1 MAMSAAAAAAA
12 ACACALCQ
20 QPIYENE
27 PRSTFHAIR
36 AYLYKPLS
44 QGRICKDVLQE
55 VSFRG
60 MPWDPATT
68 PPNEESSDP
77 LPIHNRCQ
85 ATIRRAAK
93 RKGVNAPGTK
103 RSAVRSTSA
112 GRKRKP
118 AAFAAAPSAGAAAT
132 PRHATHVAEVPA
144 PMTSQLANIR
154 TALNDLSVC
163 PDWSRLPAAALSAYM
178 RAQAALAEVA
188 VAAQQHGHHAMTVA
202 DAARGM
208 PAKPVRM
215 VAGAGKGSAGG
226 VPRGSV
232 MVRGDITP
240 PQTSDAGAE
249 SVGSPVDNNPEHPPL
264 GARSVLD
271 QAVVASPFYTMLDV
285 DASAVPVPAPAP
297 VAAPAC
303 VRDVSPRHPRYS
315 EPVALGTHAA
325 PGVLGDD
332 DASAVESLMD
342 LATLPMPKERRHS
355 TAGSSA
361 GSAKIGAAMAATG
374 APWPSDAS
382 FVFANVPNMSGSVVG
397 PASLGY
403 PASVADLALAL

>member
-1 MAMSAAAAAAA
+1 MA
-12 ACACALCQ
+12 
-20 QPIYENE
+20 
-27 PRSTFHAIR
+27 
-36 AYLYKPLS
+36 
-44 QGRICKDVLQE
+44 
-55 VSFRG
+55 
-60 MPWDPATT
+60 WDPATT
-68 PPNEESSDP
+68 PPNLESSDH

-118 AAFAAAPSAGAAAT
+118 AAGLASAAAAPAARPQPAVAAAE
-132 PRHATHVAEVPA
+132 APA

-154 TALNDLSVC
+154 TALYDLSVC
-163 PDWSRLPAAALSAYM
+163 PDWSSLPAAALSAYM

-188 VAAQQHGHHAMTVA
+188 VAAQQHGQHAMACA

-208 PAKPVRM
+208 PAKAAGVA
-215 VAGAGKGSAGG
+215 AGAGKGSARG
-226 VPRGSV
+226 VPRGSGV
-232 MVRGDITP
+232 ARGDVTP
-240 PQTSDAGAE
+240 PLASDADAD
-249 SVGSPVDNNPEHPPL
+249 SAGSPVDNNPEHPRH
-264 GARSVLD
+264 GTCSVLD
-271 QAVVASPFYTMLDV
+271 QAVVSSPFFTMLDV

-303 VRDVSPRHPRYS
+303 VRDVSPRRARYS

-325 PGVLGDD
+325 SGVLGDD

-342 LATLPMPKERRHS
+342 LATLPVPKERRHS
-355 TAGSSA
+355 TAGSSV

-374 APWPSDAS
+374 AAWPSDAS
-382 FVFANVPNMSGSVVG
+382 FVFPGVPNMAGSVIG